1 MAFTFYQFSLVDDL
15 PSMLKIE
22 EEEITVMELLEY
34 LEKEYHSVI
43 KKKSVTENGE
53 LDPDVVASVNGTHVR
68 HLDGLK
74 TMIKRDNE
82 VAFSIMLA
90 GG

>member
-1 MAFTFYQFSLVDDL
+1 MVDDL

-22 EEEITVMELLEY
+22 KEEITVMELLEY
-34 LEKEYHSVI
+34 LETEYHTVI
-43 KKKSVTENGE
+43 KKKAVTENGE
-53 LDPDVVASVNGTHVR
+53 LDPDVVASVNGTHIR
-68 HLDGLK
+68 HLDGLQ
-74 TMIKRDNE
+74 TVIKEDNE